1 MHQHAHIHT
10 HPHTQVYALTHTHT
24 HAHVHSHA
32 CFQQTSDLPHCFVI
46 LFYPPLWSW
55 QKPIDFVAVQLS
67 SKPPFSFDVVY
78 KPVSGPAVSL
88 AQPPLSEE
96 AFTAAM
102 AEKKEE
108 FDRKFE
114 NAFLLEAKV
123 NFSSCLGWCSSY
135 RFSVIAAL
143 ICIWSFLYYHFNK

>member
-1 MHQHAHIHT
+1 M
-10 HPHTQVYALTHTHT
+10 
-24 HAHVHSHA
+24 
-32 CFQQTSDLPHCFVI
+32 
-46 LFYPPLWSW
+46 
-55 QKPIDFVAVQLS
+55 
-67 SKPPFSFDVVY
+67 VY

-114 NAFLLEAKV
+114 DAFLLEAKV
-123 NFSSCLGWCSSY
+123 NFSPWFGWCSY

-143 ICIWSFLYYHFNK
+143 ICI